1 MLDVATCAMAFRIL
15 RMNGYNVT
23 AGIFICWNSY
33 PGYIY
38 TTFGHARI
46 IDAFLSRFVQTFE
59 I

>member
-1 MLDVATCAMAFRIL
+1 MAFRIL
-15 RMNGYNVT
+15 RMNGYDVS